1 MSSKLKVLGISGSL
15 RKASKNTGLLHTA
28 QDLAPDD
35 MTIDIFDLAN
45 IPFYNQDTEEKGL
58 PDSVKKMIDAMSGA
72 DALLFACPEYNF
84 SLAPALKNAID
95 WASRQDP
102 SPMDDKPAA
111 IMGVGGGAGSG
122 RSQQHLRQVF
132 AFTNT
137 HAMNKP
143 EVCIRMRD
151 TEFDANNR
159 PADQH
164 ALDSVSLLLRNL
176 SDWTRRLRV
185 FVTDYEEYPQGY

>member
-15 RKASKNTGLLHTA
+15 RKASKNTALLHTA

-35 MTIDIFDLAN
+35 MAIEIFDLAD
-45 IPFYNQDTEEKGL
+45 IPFYNQDIEDKGL
-58 PDSVKKMIDAMSGA
+58 PDSVKQMIDAMSEA

-84 SLAPALKNAID
+84 SIAPALKNAID
-95 WASRQDP
+95 WASRQKP
-102 SPMDDKPAA
+102 SPIADKPAA
-111 IMGVGGGAGSG
+111 IIGVGGGAGSG
-122 RSQQHLRQVF
+122 RAQQHLRQVF

-137 HAMNKP
+137 HVMNKP

-159 PADQH
+159 PVDQT
-164 ALDSVSLLLRNL
+164 ALDSVTLLLENL

>member
-15 RKASKNTGLLHTA
+15 RKASKNTALLHSA
-28 QDLAPDD
+28 QELAPDD
-35 MTIDIFDLAN
+35 MTIDIFDLIG
-45 IPFYNQDTEEKGL
+45 IPFYNQDIEDKGL
-58 PDSVKKMIDAMSGA
+58 PDSVSQMVEAMNSSDAF
-72 DALLFACPEYNF
+72 LFACPEYNF
-84 SLAPALKNAID
+84 SIPPVLKNAID

-102 SPMDDKPAA
+102 SPIAEKPVA

-122 RSQQHLRQVF
+122 RAQQHLRQVF

-143 EVCIRMRD
+143 EVCIRIRD

-159 PADQH
+159 PVDQH
-164 ALDSVSLLLRNL
+164 VLDSVTLLLENL

-185 FVTDYEEYPQGY
+185 FVTDYEQYPQGY